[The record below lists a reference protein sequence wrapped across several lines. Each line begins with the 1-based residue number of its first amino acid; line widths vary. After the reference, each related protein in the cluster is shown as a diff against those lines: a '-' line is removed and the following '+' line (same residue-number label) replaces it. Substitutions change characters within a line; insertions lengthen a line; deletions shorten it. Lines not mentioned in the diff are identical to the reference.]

1 MFITQPRL
9 AVIPLL
15 CITTAY
21 ANMFIG
27 QAIEDF
33 PVDSNAT
40 IMAFGNLQEAC
51 KFMFLDPTNNITCC
65 YSNKAEELCD
75 LDKQSSSCRNPEN
88 AVVTVSTNRCQL
100 LLIKVQE
107 SDQGSYNISSPNNA
121 LNTTR
126 NVQIN
131 VTNSPKDL
139 TPYGTLTLMTS
150 GAGFVVLGSVV
161 GFIMANEN
169 NDLVTVEV
177 AEAEV

>member
-1 MFITQPRL
+1 MFITQPRP

-27 QAIEDF
+27 QATEEF
-33 PVDSNAT
+33 LVDSNAT

-65 YSNKAEELCD
+65 YSNKAEGLCN
-75 LDKQSSSCRNPEN
+75 LDEQSSSCRNSEN
-88 AVVTVSTNRCQL
+88 AIVTASTNRCQL

-107 SDQGSYNISSPNNA
+107 SDQGSYDVSSLNNA
-121 LNTTR
+121 LNTVR

-131 VTNSPKDL
+131 VTNSP
-139 TPYGTLTLMTS
+139 
-150 GAGFVVLGSVV
+150 
-161 GFIMANEN
+161 
-169 NDLVTVEV
+169 
-177 AEAEV
+177 